1 MVTDSGDGPSRA
13 VVTAVERTDEGRAAE
28 IVRGGGDGAIRVLHR
43 SAHFLVVEKP
53 ADLVINTQKTLEHPV
68 TVETLLRRQLPELVD
83 PAVQHGFRFC
93 HRLDFA
99 TSGVLCLALTR
110 RAASAAQVVAKR
122 VRQSSSTRYP
132 RSPASKAECGGEL
145 KEAFGPPLRPAR
157 KCYVALLEGHVPLAP
172 NNGIEVDLAVGE
184 DSRDGHQ
191 HKMCTAN
198 EDHCVSPREARTRV
212 LLLRRGYFHAR
223 PASQVALSLLTG
235 RRHQLRVHCAALG
248 HPVVGDTTYGGA
260 DAVQHDRMYL
270 HAWALRLPTHL
281 EAINV
286 DTGGEHPFC
295 RLPAWRDCG
304 PGDDAVGS
312 DGSDLVTVDRVFEQ
326 FECPGLFL
334 PWRMFVRPLQADQ
347 IEERA

>member
-1 MVTDSGDGPSRA
+1 MVITGWGMVTDSGDGPSRA
-13 VVTAVERTDEGRAAE
+13 VVTAVEPTDEGRAAE
-28 IVRGGGDGAIRVLHR
+28 SVRGGGDGAIRVLHR

-53 ADLVINTQKTLEHPV
+53 ADLVINTQKAHEHPV

-110 RAASAAQVVAKR
+110 RAASAAQ
-122 VRQSSSTRYP
+122 
-132 RSPASKAECGGEL
+132 
-145 KEAFGPPLRPAR
+145 EAFGPPLRPAR

-248 HPVVGDTTYGGA
+248 HPVIGDTTYGGT
-260 DAVQHDRMYL
+260 DAAQHGRMYL

-281 EAINV
+281 EVINV

-295 RLPAWRDCG
+295 RLPAWRDCL
-304 PGDDAVGS
+304 PGNGAVGTA
-312 DGSDLVTVDRVFEQ
+312 GPDLVTVDKVFEQ

>member
-1 MVTDSGDGPSRA
+1 MVTDTGDG
-13 VVTAVERTDEGRAAE
+13 TDEGRAAE
-28 IVRGGGDGAIRVLHR
+28 TAIRVLHR

-53 ADLVINTQKTLEHPV
+53 ADLVINTQKTREHPV
-68 TVETLLRRQLPELVD
+68 SVETLLRRQLPDLVD

-110 RAASAAQVVAKR
+110 PAASAAQ
-122 VRQSSSTRYP
+122 
-132 RSPASKAECGGEL
+132 
-145 KEAFGPPLRPAR
+145 EAFGPPLRPAR
-157 KCYVALLEGHVPLAP
+157 KCYVALLEGHVPLSP
-172 NNGIEVDLAVGE
+172 PHRGIEVDLAVGA
-184 DSRDGHQ
+184 DSREG

-198 EDHCVSPREARTRV
+198 EDHCVSPREARTRL
-212 LLLRRGYFHAR
+212 LLLRRGFFHAR

-248 HPVVGDTTYGGA
+248 HPVVGDTTYGGT
-260 DAVQHDRMYL
+260 DAAQHCRMYL
-270 HAWALRLPTHL
+270 HAWALRLPTRL

-295 RLPAWRDCG
+295 RLQDWRDCP

-312 DGSDLVTVDRVFEQ
+312 ASPDLVTVDKVFEQ
-326 FECPGLFL
+326 FECPEVFL
-334 PWRMFVRPLQADQ
+334 PWRMFVPPLQADQ
-347 IEERA
+347 IEETA